1 MPCPPPGNLPDS
13 GIEPATPALQA
24 DSLLLSH
31 WGSPSLFI
39 VQSLSCVRLCA
50 SPWTVAC
57 QASPCFTISQSLLK
71 LMSIELV
78 MSSNYLILCHPLLL
92 LLQSCPAS
100 GSFPMSQLFASP
112 FILSAKEDSE
122 RVCGE
127 WIDSP
132 ASLRLCPKVTYT
144 MTCLLAALL
153 KLQTTP
159 NTPLFSS
166 LLYFLSSHLQT

>member
-24 DSLLLSH
+24 DSLPLSH

-50 SPWTVAC
+50 SPWTVAR

-112 FILSAKEDSE
+112 FILSAKDSE

-132 ASLRLCPKVTYT
+132 ASLGLCPTVTYP
-144 MTCLLAALL
+144 MTCLLDALL

-159 NTPLFSS
+159 NALLFFS